1 MLKTFESN
9 RLICYSSTRYVMA
22 IYNIDLNSIDLVDL
36 ENENNTYAQLKVFS
50 DFT

>member
-1 MLKTFESN
+1 
-9 RLICYSSTRYVMA
+9 MA

-36 ENENNTYAQLKVFS
+36 ENENNTYGQLKVFP